1 MLHSPIGEDFYMAE
15 TYYTVFFPQVR
26 RMARGYAE
34 LKAVRQERGTVRTP
48 AHPYLGDAR
57 DLLLPEGSTDLM
69 VPSPLFVKSYKCVAP
84 H

>member
-1 MLHSPIGEDFYMAE
+1 MAE
-15 TYYTVFFPQVR
+15 TYYTVFFRQVW

-34 LKAVRQERGTVRTP
+34 FKAVRQERGTVRTP

-69 VPSPLFVKSYKCVAP
+69 VPSPPFVKSYKCVAP
-84 H
+84 Y

>member
-1 MLHSPIGEDFYMAE
+1 MLYSPIGEDFDMAE
-15 TYYTVFFPQVR
+15 TYYTMFFPQVR
-26 RMARGYAE
+26 RMARGNAE
-34 LKAVRQERGTVRTP
+34 FKAVRQEQGTVRTP

-69 VPSPLFVKSYKCVAP
+69 VPSPLFVKSYRCVAP

>member
-1 MLHSPIGEDFYMAE
+1 
-15 TYYTVFFPQVR
+15 VFFRQVW
-26 RMARGYAE
+26 RMARGNAE
-34 LKAVRQERGTVRTP
+34 FKAVRQERRTVRTP

-57 DLLLPEGSTDLM
+57 DLLLSEGFTDLM